1 MNSESPHAV
10 AGSLCLRCGLCC
22 DGTLFGSVELR
33 LEDDED
39 RLRDLGLPI
48 RQPGRPRFSQP
59 CPALDANRSCQIY
72 GERPCQCRKF
82 ECALFQSVHRG
93 RTELTAAIRVVERTR
108 RKADQIRK
116 LLRELGET
124 CETRPLSARFHTLRR
139 RMESGA
145 GESSAEWE
153 ERMDRYATLSLAV
166 HELQRLLRREF
177 YPDPSD
183 LAEG

>member
-1 MNSESPHAV
+1 MNPESQDDV

-33 LEDDED
+33 LEDDEE

-48 RQPGRPRFSQP
+48 RQSRRPRFSQP
-59 CPALDANRSCQIY
+59 CPALDGNRSCQIY

-93 RTELTAAIRVVERTR
+93 RTELAAAVRTIERTR
-108 RKADQIRK
+108 RKADQVRK

-124 CETRPLSARFHTLRR
+124 RETRPLSVRFHLVRR
-139 RMESGA
+139 RMESGG

-153 ERMDRYATLSLAV
+153 EQLDRYATLSLAV